1 VACASCPCVPIGCQ
15 SRRAAPPLL
24 RLAPVPTGS
33 EKELVS
39 GPVVPSTESMGRMPM
54 PRPTLSKNMARGSR
68 ASAVNQSAADYH
80 PYFSAPGFRNSVV
93 DVAWASSPCRSGTT
107 PKSLEGHVAAT
118 ARAISERAS
127 ERAWNGLPRV
137 PRQRHGLDVHAGTRA
152 RSARSV
158 FPKRCAA
165 KYPLH
170 ERRKSFL
177 E

>member
-1 VACASCPCVPIGCQ
+1 MGILPMRPDWVPKSSGGASSLA
-15 SRRAAPPLL
+15 SRAPPDWVGKGARFRSCRPLHRKHGQDAHATSNPFQKHGAGKQGIGRESKCC
-24 RLAPVPTGS
+24 RLS
-33 EKELVS
+33 
-39 GPVVPSTESMGRMPM
+39 
-54 PRPTLSKNMARGSR
+54 
-68 ASAVNQSAADYH
+68 

>member
-1 VACASCPCVPIGCQ
+1 MAWASCPCVPIGCQ

-39 GPVVPSTESMGRMPM
+39 GPVVPSTESM
-54 PRPTLSKNMARGSR
+54 ARGSR

-80 PYFSAPGFRNSVV
+80 PYLSAPGFRNSVV

-107 PKSLEGHVAAT
+107 PKSLGGHVAPT

>member
-1 VACASCPCVPIGCQ
+1 MAWASCPCVPIGCQ